1 MAKEPER
8 YREIF
13 NQLKNSS
20 NFRYTNKQIAKWSG
34 FDPSKLS
41 RFFSGKRDLDAGEFF
56 YLLESMPAEF
66 QQEFWHQ
73 FNRPQSSLHHLNTA
87 IEDMD
92 LTNLGI
98 LMQSIGAEIK
108 RTEGARK

>member
-41 RFFSGKRDLDAGEFF
+41 RFFSGKRDLNAGEFF
-56 YLLESMPAEF
+56 YLLECMPEEF
-66 QQEFWHQ
+66 QQEFWSRY
-73 FNRPQSSLHHLNTA
+73 NPPSWSVVDLSLIIKT
-87 IEDMD
+87 MD
-92 LTNLGI
+92 LASLGT
-98 LMQSIGAEIK
+98 LFQLIGAQLQ
-108 RTEGARK
+108 RRNND